1 MEIEELDLKLE
12 KGKAICFDFDGVI
25 HKYSKG
31 WQDGSIYDEYNKE
44 IIDFMCFM
52 QKVGM
57 PIFICSTREPSQ
69 IINWWNKQKFW
80 CEAVSICNDETF
92 WNSTVLIGVT
102 NKKLPAQLYI
112 DDRAYKFDGQ
122 TMKEIIYDLSN
133 KEIN

>member
-31 WQDGSIYDEYNKE
+31 WRDGSIYDEYNKE

-52 QKVGM
+52 QKAGM

-69 IINWWNKQKFW
+69 IVKWWNEQGFW
-80 CEAVSICNDETF
+80 CPACGTGDETY
-92 WNSTVLIGVT
+92 WNSLLKIGVT